1 MDVVLPLSENPIT
14 FSMTPSFLF
23 RYVAILAG
31 LLYSAALAAQTP
43 SAAKTFTYLIYH
55 KLSPGLTIQDAL
67 PVERE
72 WKTINQA
79 AVDEGNLIGWYM
91 MAKQMSSNPNSA
103 EYDYVTVI
111 VTPGMAMKGA
121 SPAAMTKMY
130 GDSVKTRMA
139 DLQKRDRAT
148 APVVKMEIWETV
160 DALFSPDFAP
170 DKTPTVVLDYVK
182 LRDPSADWVSLVGL
196 LKQQA
201 AGRLKGGTISGW
213 DLSRLVV
220 PNGSEKGYGLAIVQT
235 VANLSA
241 IASPDPAGPS
251 AETTKLRAQS
261 VRTFDVVRQDVFRLT
276 EYTTRPK
283 STAAAGAK

>member
-1 MDVVLPLSENPIT
+1 
-14 FSMTPSFLF
+14 MTASLLF
-23 RYVAILAG
+23 RCVAILAG
-31 LLYSAALAAQTP
+31 FFYSANLAAQTP
-43 SAAKTFTYLIYH
+43 TAVKTYTYLIYH

-72 WKTINQA
+72 WRTINQA

-91 MAKQMSSNPNSA
+91 MAKQMSSNPNPA

-111 VTPGMAMKGA
+111 VTSGMSMKGA
-121 SPAAMTKMY
+121 SPAAMAKMY

-160 DALFSPDFAP
+160 DAVFSPDFAP
-170 DKTPTVVLDYVK
+170 DKTPMVVLDYVK
-182 LRDPSADWVSLVGL
+182 LRDPAADWTSLISP

-201 AGRLKGGTISGW
+201 ASRLKGSTIGGW

-220 PNGSEKGYGLAIVQT
+220 PNGSEKGYSMVIAQT
-235 VANLSA
+235 VANMGA
-241 IASPDPAGPS
+241 IASPDPAGPT
-251 AETTKLRAQS
+251 AETIKLRAQS

-283 STAAAGAK
+283 STAAAQAK